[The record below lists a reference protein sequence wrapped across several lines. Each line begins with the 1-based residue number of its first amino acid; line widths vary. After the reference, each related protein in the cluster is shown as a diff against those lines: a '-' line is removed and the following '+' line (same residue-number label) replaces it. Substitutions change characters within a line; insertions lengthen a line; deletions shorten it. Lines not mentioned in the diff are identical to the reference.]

1 MSDFQ
6 KHPSQASTDEQ
17 NNPDDRGSKRM
28 KKCPYC
34 AEEIKES
41 AQFCKHCGKDVTI
54 PVDEFRRN
62 ADAKVKTNNA
72 LFFVLM
78 LIGLVIGCWLIYSGL
93 GDMFAW

>member
-1 MSDFQ
+1 MREGRNGKPEILGIVF
-6 KHPSQASTDEQ
+6 
-17 NNPDDRGSKRM
+17 GGGIVI
-28 KKCPYC
+28 CPYC
-34 AEEIKES
+34 AEEINDT

-54 PVDEFRRN
+54 PVEEFRRN